1 MGNAHSTIM
10 GSTEQ
15 DDYNDSGLAE
25 MRNIFPEKTDNA
37 IKNALESTN
46 GELETACA
54 ILLAE
59 GSIEEPVEEEK
70 IEEPN
75 PLNELLRMFSNIDPK
90 KVEAVYQE
98 YNQSMDESI
107 AELLNFEFLS
117 MEDNKEQKMA
127 EKELKKRSKAPSKV
141 HSLLETKNWKSVSDS
156 IKVIEQ
162 YTGVCES
169 IARQAYYRN
178 SFHIVRAIV
187 DLVCSYNGSEMVKSE
202 RRDVSDQDQDK
213 RIRKIPRGGKVQAAK
228 GLAHSAKN
236 SYAMLQHDEDDDTD
250 SSDDE
255 KAPYVYSP
263 DTEEAKEVQEI
274 LRSNLALRAV
284 NPTFLKQALVF
295 YKGDVPKTI
304 SLALLIIDSNCAKD
318 TYNTDRSSQDIYAKD
333 FLPTSNI
340 GNKQRVNQRQY
351 QKSIDTNELDPCAFQ
366 NEEHFTTGCHMVQN
380 IFSISRLDFHGFV
393 PNDAIQVL
401 QACLEKWWKYEL
413 REREM
418 KSQNLYISKVANVN
432 PLEIVT
438 GRGLHS
444 VGGISRL
451 KIRVKKYLNDHN
463 YIYWEEP
470 SYFIIEGKKSS
481 RL

>member
-1 MGNAHSTIM
+1 M
-10 GSTEQ
+10 GSTTLV
-15 DDYNDSGLAE
+15 DSHDTLLAE
-25 MRNIFPEKTDNA
+25 LKGIFPEKADVA
-37 IKNALESTN
+37 IRNALASTN

-59 GSIEEPVEEEK
+59 GNVEEPVEEEN
-70 IEEPN
+70 IEDPN
-75 PLNELLRMFSNIDPK
+75 PLNELFFMFSNIDPK
-90 KVEAVYQE
+90 KVEAVYQQH
-98 YNQSMDESI
+98 NQSMDESI

-117 MEDNKEQKMA
+117 MEDKKAQKVV
-127 EKELKKRSKAPSKV
+127 ENELKKTTNSNPNI
-141 HSLLETKNWKSVSDS
+141 HSLVEKKTWKSASDS
-156 IKVIEQ
+156 IKVVEQ

-178 SFHIVRAIV
+178 SFHIVRAII
-187 DLVCSYNGSEMVKSE
+187 DLICSYNGGKRVKNE
-202 RRDVSDQDQDK
+202 GRNINDQDK
-213 RIRKIPRGGKVQAAK
+213 RIRNIPRGGKVQAVK

-236 SYAMLQHDEDDDTD
+236 SYTILQHDEDDDTD
-250 SSDDE
+250 PSDKE
-255 KAPYVYSP
+255 EAPYIYSP
-263 DTEEAKEVQEI
+263 DAAEAKELQEI

-284 NPTFLKQALVF
+284 NPVFLKQALIF
-295 YKGDVPKTI
+295 YNGDSQKTI
-304 SLALLIIDSNCAKD
+304 SLALLVIDSKCAKE
-318 TYNTDRSSQDIYAKD
+318 TYNTDSGSQDIYAKD
-333 FLPTSNI
+333 FLPTSKTRS
-340 GNKQRVNQRQY
+340 KQKVDHRQY
-351 QKSIDTNELDPCAFQ
+351 QNPINTNELDPCAFQ
-366 NEEHFTTGCHMVQN
+366 NEKHFEIGCHMIRN

-401 QACLEKWWKYEL
+401 QACLEKWWKHEL

-451 KIRVKKYLNDHN
+451 KISVKKFLNDRN
-463 YIYWEEP
+463 YLYWEEP

-481 RL
+481 GL